1 MPPPDWTAIDTALLM
16 GSLAARAAD
25 IESTKRLV
33 AGGGSELNPLIAGK
47 PSNKKLNVVGALAA
61 AAQVGGALSLPKR
74 QRRPF
79 LAGMIGLEAAVA
91 HQNAKGGRHKNFADA
106 MKRPVAAGLI
116 AAFLAHSLMT
126 DDDLTITPAVGK
138 GPAINLEMKF

>member
-1 MPPPDWTAIDTALLM
+1 MPATDWQPIDTALLM
-16 GSLAARAAD
+16 ASLAARAAD
-25 IESTKRLV
+25 IETTKGV
-33 AGGGSELNPLIAGK
+33 IADGGSELNPLIAGK

-79 LAGMIGLEAAVA
+79 LAGMIGMEAALA
-91 HQNAKGGRHKNFADA
+91 HQNAKGGPHKNFADA

-116 AAFLAHSLMT
+116 AAFLAHSLLT

-138 GPAINLEMKF
+138 TPAINLEMKF